1 LTPSSYS
8 GYQTKLSDEIIRL
21 RDKNFTFKDIAEQLN
36 CEAVLTPMA
45 FAARRPDSATQTWML
60 TISTEEAIWMR
71 QDDGS
76 FSFRTDCWEI

>member
-1 LTPSSYS
+1 
-8 GYQTKLSDEIIRL
+8 
-21 RDKNFTFKDIAEQLN
+21 
-36 CEAVLTPMA
+36 MA